1 MGGRPMGSRVPPFNQ
16 MRNRMTSKPAA
27 AAFIIAA
34 SLAVPATAHADD
46 AVPTVDEVVAVLA
59 RLTDPNIPAIEKND
73 VVTPGFSPDD
83 AATIDTHLQRL
94 SAAGIVP
101 LNFVVT
107 DIQPAPDN
115 SAGATARTMGSFRQS
130 SVPGPIAL
138 HRENGRWPL
147 IHQSAASVINV
158 IWHNGTRY
166 IAPFTK

>member
-1 MGGRPMGSRVPPFNQ
+1 MK
-16 MRNRMTSKPAA
+16 TIAA
-27 AAFIIAA
+27 AILITA
-34 SLAVPATAHADD
+34 SLAVPATAYADCGD
-46 AVPTVDEVVAVLA
+46 PAQDPCTGPVPTVDEVVAVLA

-73 VVTPGFSPDD
+73 VVTPGFSTED

-101 LNFVVT
+101 LTFVVT
-107 DIQPAPDN
+107 DIQPAPDD
-115 SAGATARTMGSFRQS
+115 SAGATMTTTGAFRQS
-130 SVPGPIAL
+130 SIPGPIAL
-138 HRENGRWPL
+138 HRQDGRWLL

>member
-94 SAAGIVP
+94 S
-101 LNFVVT
+101 
-107 DIQPAPDN
+107 QPELSRSISSSPISSLHPTTPPEPPRERWDHF
-115 SAGATARTMGSFRQS
+115 AR
-130 SVPGPIAL
+130 
-138 HRENGRWPL
+138 
-147 IHQSAASVINV
+147 AASLGLSRCTGRTGAGCSSIKVP
-158 IWHNGTRY
+158 R
-166 IAPFTK
+166 A